1 MTLSIP
7 RLLATLA
14 GGLLVLVG
22 LGSTLLS
29 WSGLSIL
36 LGVVLL
42 TWARGGRVRVSTT
55 AAASPA
61 AEPVSTPPQLVASC
75 PCVTITQTYAV
86 KVDPYCPWHGAG

>member
-1 MTLSIP
+1 MTSSIP

-14 GGLLVLVG
+14 GGFLVLVG

-36 LGVVLL
+36 LGVALL
-42 TWARGGRVRVSTT
+42 AWARGGRVRPTT
-55 AAASPA
+55 TPVTAPPP
-61 AEPVSTPPQLVASC
+61 EPVSAPPQLVASC
-75 PCVTITQTYAV
+75 PCVTITQTCAV

>member
-1 MTLSIP
+1 MTSSIP

-36 LGVVLL
+36 LGVALL
-42 TWARGGRVRVSTT
+42 AWGRDGRLHRSTT
-55 AAASPA
+55 SVTAAPH
-61 AEPVSTPPQLVASC
+61 EPVSALPQLIASC
-75 PCVTITQTYAV
+75 PCVTVTQTCAV
-86 KVDPYCPWHGAG
+86 KVDPCCPWHGAG